1 MRLKKTEF
9 NKLIKEIEKNKR
21 EKDISSLHQS
31 MAYNILVE
39 NISSTKVGENNNMS
53 KQAAHKQATRIYKK
67 YIELYGESKF
77 PFEGKPINTPKIK
90 KTVDLNLQIQQIK
103 IEGEII

>member
-1 MRLKKTEF
+1 MMRLKKTEF

-77 PFEGKPINTPKIK
+77 PVLVKAVNTPKIK
-90 KTVDLNLQIQQIK
+90 KTVEYSI
-103 IEGEII
+103 